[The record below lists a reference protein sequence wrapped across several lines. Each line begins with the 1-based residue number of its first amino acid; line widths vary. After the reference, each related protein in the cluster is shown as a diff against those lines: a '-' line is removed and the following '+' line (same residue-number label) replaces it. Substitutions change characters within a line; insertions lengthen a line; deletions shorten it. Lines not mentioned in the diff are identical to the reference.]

1 MRTDGVPT
9 VDNETSDEV
18 VDKVKSLI
26 KETSY
31 GIPDVVIDRAHRIG
45 KGYKDKRSNV
55 RPLMTGKLFL
65 GDLC

>member
-1 MRTDGVPT
+1 MKW
-9 VDNETSDEV
+9 

-45 KGYKDKRSNV
+45 KDYKDKRSNV
-55 RPLMTGKLFL
+55 RSLMTGRLFL
-65 GDLC
+65 SDMC